1 MPYDPPRQKNPRRPQ
16 DPLEIEL
23 VYSVRSCGT
32 CEVFWPEHSPQPYGP
47 YPAYDFTSN
56 TPTEKGPKG
65 RPNSFIWL
73 KGITRPPAFPDA
85 EVMDGCRKAPIM
97 TIGINPN
104 LTAFAPGRTGAAW
117 CYPSFSSVD
126 STDSW
131 TKYAYYYRYR
141 SVYQEHFDLKFI
153 EPYLLPEGSIRAAK
167 AGVMQAFS
175 RTSEDPSYEIRV
187 RYDGDL
193 DPTAI
198 HLPGKIGQPRYVVL
212 ADANTR
218 FEKGDLLA
226 ARLDVPT
233 GHKVDVYAQPIGY
246 YMQMA
251 PVLSAFEAFLKEK
264 GHTTAHLQ
272 IGEDIGQLDMVACAS
287 PHWGPQWLGGTGQSV
302 NTVIS
307 NCVHKNAWA
316 IKQLVQTRPA
326 ILFLVGQASWNMF
339 QRSFGH
345 LIRSKAPLPTL
356 PEDGPFT
363 LLGMTTEQECRLEF
377 STKIGPEEYTLSTR
391 LVITPHFSYNENFV
405 PQFRMSPQAFEAFEM
420 HYPLAAEFLQKDPR
434 ISFQKHPGSFVAA
447 GIERDAAA
455 VINEIKQK
463 YPGAA
468 AELRPDLYDPHAMMT
483 SVLKNMYGK
492 ELTYI
497 ESKDGGS
504 GYLARGGGP
513 CTFCVNDHWKFPK
526 GCPYG
531 KPDERQ
537 YTIGFLEQV
546 AAAMLA
552 GSSAT
557 AATFHA

>member
-1 MPYDPPRQKNPRRPQ
+1 
-16 DPLEIEL
+16 
-23 VYSVRSCGT
+23 
-32 CEVFWPEHSPQPYGP
+32 
-47 YPAYDFTSN
+47 
-56 TPTEKGPKG
+56 
-65 RPNSFIWL
+65 
-73 KGITRPPAFPDA
+73 
-85 EVMDGCRKAPIM
+85 M

-126 STDSW
+126 SSDSW

-141 SVYQEHFDLKFI
+141 SVYQEHLDLKFI

-167 AGVMQAFS
+167 GGVMQAFS

-187 RYDGDL
+187 QYDGDPN
-193 DPTAI
+193 PTAI

-218 FEKGDLLA
+218 FEKNDLLA
-226 ARLDVPT
+226 ARLDVPN
-233 GHKVDVYAQPIGY
+233 GHKIDVYAQPIGY
-246 YMQMA
+246 YMQMV

-272 IGEDIGQLDMVACAS
+272 IGEDVGQLDMIACAS
-287 PHWGPQWLGGTGQSV
+287 PHWGPQWLGGTSQSV

-316 IKQLVQTRPA
+316 MKQLVQTRPA

-339 QRSFGH
+339 QQSFGH

-363 LLGMTTEQECRLEF
+363 LLRMTTEQECRLEF
-377 STKIGPEEYTLSTR
+377 STKIGTEEYTLSTR

-434 ISFQKHPGSFVAA
+434 INFQKHSGSFVAA

-455 VINEIKQK
+455 VVNELKQK
-463 YPGAA
+463 YPTAA
-468 AELRPDLYDPHAMMT
+468 AELRPDLYDPHEMMT
-483 SVLKNMYGK
+483 AVLKTMYGK

-504 GYLARGGGP
+504 GYVARGTGP

-537 YTIGFLEQV
+537 YTIGFLEKV

-557 AATFHA
+557 ATTFHA